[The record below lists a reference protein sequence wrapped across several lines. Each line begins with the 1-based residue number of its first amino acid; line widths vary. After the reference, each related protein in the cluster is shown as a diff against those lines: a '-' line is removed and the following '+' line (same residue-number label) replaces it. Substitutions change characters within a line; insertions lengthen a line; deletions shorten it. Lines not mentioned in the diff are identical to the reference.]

1 MFAAS
6 GYLLSYVLHVAHQ
19 AEHLPYEKEEYLGE
33 V

>member
-1 MFAAS
+1 MFAVA

-19 AEHLPYEKEEYLGE
+19 AEHLPYEEEEYLWE